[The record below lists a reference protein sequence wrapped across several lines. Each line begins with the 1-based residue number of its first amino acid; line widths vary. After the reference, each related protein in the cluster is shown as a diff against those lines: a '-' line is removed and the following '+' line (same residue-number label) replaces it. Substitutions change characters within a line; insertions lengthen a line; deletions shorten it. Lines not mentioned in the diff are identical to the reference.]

1 VTGRARAEVAW
12 TPDRRPT
19 ADDVVAIALDGAAV
33 RLDEG
38 LLAAV
43 DAGHRATLRALGATG
58 SVYGVTTG
66 QGHFADRPLSAD
78 EAAVHQRNLLLGRA
92 VGSPPWLGAGE
103 ARALVAVRLARF
115 CLGRAGVSAGLCRL
129 LADRLNDGF
138 TPAVPRTGIGCAG
151 EVIPLAHAFQTLVGV
166 GRVLTADGG
175 TEDAVAAL
183 AARGAAPYVPRPKE
197 GIALLAGSPGTLAL
211 AILRSRECAVLADR
225 MLEAAACSLDAS
237 GVPLDAA
244 SPAVAALAA
253 DPVLDAVIARLDVLL
268 RGGADDRPPSQG
280 PTSFRVVPQVHA
292 HLARTILRLEEDAGR
307 ALGTSDDSPALADGR
322 FVSTGAFHEVEL
334 AAGMDAAAAALARVA
349 ETAAQRVHRMLDGRV
364 TGLPD
369 QLTPAPGPRAG
380 LVVLHKRAV
389 AAVAELRRRATP
401 VSVGVADT
409 SLGQEDVQSAGF
421 AAAENLRAA
430 AALAREVAAI
440 ELITARQAWWLRG
453 TPPAPGLRDVAGP
466 LLDAVPPVDG
476 DRPLGDDVSR
486 VVGLLDPGEGGRRD
500 GPVHSP
506 TARTA

>member
-1 VTGRARAEVAW
+1 MTAGAPTAVVW
-12 TPDRRPT
+12 TDGRRPT
-19 ADDVVAIALDGAAV
+19 ADDVAAIALDGAPV
-33 RLDEG
+33 RLGDDVLDAIE
-38 LLAAV
+38 
-43 DAGHRATLRALGATG
+43 AGHRRTLRALGSAG

-66 QGHFADRPLSAD
+66 QGHFAGHALGDD
-78 EAAVHQRNLLLGRA
+78 DAAAHQRNLLLGRA
-92 VGSPPWLGAGE
+92 VGSPPWLDEGE
-103 ARALVAVRLARF
+103 ARAVVAVRLARF
-115 CLGRAGVSAGLCRL
+115 CLGRAGVSADLCRL

-138 TPAVPRTGIGCAG
+138 TPAVPRTGVGCAG

-166 GRVLTADGG
+166 GRVLTGDGD
-175 TEDAVAAL
+175 DATQDAAAAL
-183 AARGAAPYVPRPKE
+183 DARGAAPYAPRPKE

-211 AILRSRECAVLADR
+211 AIVRARECRALADR

-237 GVPLDAA
+237 GVPLDAV
-244 SPAVAALAA
+244 SPAVAALGA
-253 DPVLDAVIARLDVLL
+253 DPLLDVVIARLGALL
-268 RGGADDRPPSQG
+268 DGAARDRSPSQG

-292 HLARTILRLEEDAGR
+292 HLARTLGRLDDDSAR
-307 ALGTSDDSPALADGR
+307 ALGASDDSPALADGR
-322 FVSTGAFHEVEL
+322 FVSTGAFHEIGL
-334 AAGMDAAAAALARVA
+334 AAGMDGAAAALTRTA

-369 QLTPAPGPRAG
+369 QLTPVPGPRAG

-430 AALAREVAAI
+430 AALAREVTAI
-440 ELITARQAWWLRG
+440 ELIAARQAWWLRG
-453 TPPAPGLRDVAGP
+453 TEPAPGLRAAVGP
-466 LLDAVPPVDG
+466 VLDAVPPVDD

-486 VVGLLDPGEGGRRD
+486 VVDLLHLR
-500 GPVHSP
+500 
-506 TARTA
+506 

>member
-1 VTGRARAEVAW
+1 MTGRARAEVVW

-33 RLDEG
+33 RLDDA

-43 DAGHRATLRALGATG
+43 DAGHRATLRALGSAGT
-58 SVYGVTTG
+58 VYGVTTG
-66 QGHFADRPLSAD
+66 QGHFADRALSDD

-92 VGSPPWLGAGE
+92 VGSPPWLDEEE
-103 ARALVAVRLARF
+103 ARALLAVRLARF

-166 GRVLTADGG
+166 GRVLTPGGG
-175 TEDAVAAL
+175 TEDAAAAL
-183 AARGAAPYVPRPKE
+183 AARGAAPYAPRPKE

-211 AILRSRECAVLADR
+211 AVVRSRECAVLADR

-237 GVPLDAA
+237 GVPLDAV
-244 SPAVAALAA
+244 SPAVAALAG
-253 DPVLDAVIARLDVLL
+253 DPVLDDVIARLDALL
-268 RGGADDRPPSQG
+268 DGAGGDRPPSQG

-292 HLARTILRLEEDAGR
+292 HLARTLGRLQEDAGR
-307 ALGTSDDSPALADGR
+307 ALGASDDSPALADGR

-334 AAGMDAAAAALARVA
+334 AAGMDAAAAALARTA

-453 TPPAPGLRDVAGP
+453 APPAPGLRDAAGP

-486 VVGLLDPGEGGRRD
+486 VVELLHRAQGAREGGPLRCA
-500 GPVHSP
+500 
-506 TARTA
+506 TARTP

>member
-1 VTGRARAEVAW
+1 MRTGAPPAVVW
-12 TPDRRPT
+12 TRGRRPT
-19 ADDVVAIALDGAAV
+19 ADDVAAV
-33 RLDEG
+33 ALGGAPVRLGDD
-38 LLAAV
+38 LLGAIE
-43 DAGHRATLRALGATG
+43 AGHRETLTALGSAG
-58 SVYGVTTG
+58 IVYGVTTG
-66 QGHFADRPLSAD
+66 QGHFAGRPLSDD

-92 VGSPPWLGAGE
+92 VGSPPWLDEGE
-103 ARALVAVRLARF
+103 ARAVLAVRLARF
-115 CLGRAGVSAGLCRL
+115 CLGRAGVSADLCRL
-129 LADRLNDGF
+129 LEDRLNDGF
-138 TPAVPRTGIGCAG
+138 TPAIPRTGIGCAG

-166 GRVLTADGG
+166 GRVLAGDGG
-175 TEDAVAAL
+175 TEDAAAAL
-183 AARGAAPYVPRPKE
+183 AARGVAPYAPRPKE

-211 AILRSRECAVLADR
+211 AIVRARECAALADG

-237 GVPLDAA
+237 GVPLDAV
-244 SPAVAALAA
+244 SPAVAALAG
-253 DPVLDAVIARLDVLL
+253 DPVLDGVIARLGALL
-268 RGGADDRPPSQG
+268 DGAGGDRTPSQG

-292 HLARTILRLEEDAGR
+292 HLARTLCRMEEDAGR
-307 ALGTSDDSPALADGR
+307 ALGGSDDSPALADGG
-322 FVSTGAFHEVEL
+322 FVSTGAFHEIGL
-334 AAGMDAAAAALARVA
+334 AAGMDAAAAALARTA

-389 AAVAELRRRATP
+389 AAVVELRRRATP

-430 AALAREVAAI
+430 AAYAREVTAI

-453 TPPAPGLRDVAGP
+453 SGPAPGLRAVATP
-466 LLDAVPPVDG
+466 LLDAVPPVDD

-486 VVGLLDPGEGGRRD
+486 VVALLHLREEGRRD
-500 GPVHSP
+500 GPLRCP
-506 TARTA
+506 TARTT

>member
-1 VTGRARAEVAW
+1 MRAGAPPAVVW
-12 TPDRRPT
+12 TRSRRPT
-19 ADDVVAIALDGAAV
+19 AGDVAAIALEGAPV
-33 RLDEG
+33 RLGDD
-38 LLAAV
+38 LLDAIA
-43 DAGHRATLRALGATG
+43 AGHRETLRALGSAG
-58 SVYGVTTG
+58 AVYGVTTG
-66 QGHFADRPLSAD
+66 QGHFADRALSDD
-78 EAAVHQRNLLLGRA
+78 EAAAHQRNLLLGRA
-92 VGSPPWLGAGE
+92 VGSPPWLDRGE
-103 ARALVAVRLARF
+103 ARAVMAVRLARF
-115 CLGRAGVSAGLCRL
+115 CLGRAGVSADLCTV

-138 TPAVPRTGIGCAG
+138 TPAVPRTGVGCAG

-166 GRVLTADGG
+166 GRVLDGG
-175 TEDAVAAL
+175 GDGTQEAAEAL
-183 AARGAAPYVPRPKE
+183 AARGAAPYTPRPKE

-211 AILRSRECAVLADR
+211 AIVRGRECGALADR

-237 GVPLDAA
+237 GVPLDAV
-244 SPAVAALAA
+244 SPAVAALGR
-253 DPVLDAVIARLDVLL
+253 DPVLDGVIARLGALL
-268 RGGADDRPPSQG
+268 DGADGDRPPSQG

-292 HLARTILRLEEDAGR
+292 HLALTLGRLDEDAAR
-307 ALGTSDDSPALADGR
+307 ALGASDDSPALADGR
-322 FVSTGAFHEVEL
+322 FVSTGAFHEIGL
-334 AAGMDAAAAALARVA
+334 AAGMDAAAAALARAA

-430 AALAREVAAI
+430 AALAREVTAI

-453 TPPAPGLRDVAGP
+453 TAPAPGLRPATAS
-466 LLDAVPPVDG
+466 LLDAVPPVDD

-486 VVGLLDPGEGGRRD
+486 VVGMLHLG
-500 GPVHSP
+500 
-506 TARTA
+506 

>member
-1 VTGRARAEVAW
+1 MRAGAPPAVVW
-12 TPDRRPT
+12 TNGRRPT
-19 ADDVVAIALDGAAV
+19 AEEVAAVALDGAPV
-33 RLDEG
+33 RLGGD
-38 LLAAV
+38 LLDAIE
-43 DAGHRATLRALGATG
+43 AGHRETLRALGSAGT
-58 SVYGVTTG
+58 VYGVTTG
-66 QGHFADRPLSAD
+66 QGHFAGRLLSD
-78 EAAVHQRNLLLGRA
+78 EEAAGHQRNLLLGRA
-92 VGSPPWLGAGE
+92 VGSAPWLDEGE
-103 ARALVAVRLARF
+103 ARAVMTVRLARF
-115 CLGRAGVSAGLCRL
+115 SLGRAGVSAGLCRL

-138 TPAVPRTGIGCAG
+138 TPAIPRTGIGCAG

-166 GRVLTADGG
+166 GRVLGPGG
-175 TEDAVAAL
+175 ATEDAAAAL
-183 AARGAAPYVPRPKE
+183 VARGAAPYAPRPKE

-211 AILRSRECAVLADR
+211 AIVRAREGRALADR

-237 GVPLDAA
+237 GVPLDAV
-244 SPAVAALAA
+244 SPAVADLAG
-253 DPVLDAVIARLDVLL
+253 DPVTDGVIARLGALL
-268 RGGADDRPPSQG
+268 DGARGDRPPSQG

-292 HLARTILRLEEDAGR
+292 HLARTLGRLDEDATR
-307 ALGTSDDSPALADGR
+307 ALGASDDSPALADGR
-322 FVSTGAFHEVEL
+322 FVSTGAFHEIGL
-334 AAGMDAAAAALARVA
+334 AAGMDAAAAALARTA

-389 AAVAELRRRATP
+389 AAVAELRRRASP

-430 AALAREVAAI
+430 AALAREVTAI

-453 TPPAPGLRDVAGP
+453 SGPAPGLGAVATP
-466 LLDAVPPVDG
+466 LLDAVPPVDD

-486 VVGLLDPGEGGRRD
+486 VVGLLHLR
-500 GPVHSP
+500 
-506 TARTA
+506 

>member
-1 VTGRARAEVAW
+1 VA
-12 TPDRRPT
+12 
-19 ADDVVAIALDGAAV
+19 AIALDGARVQLDDALLV
-33 RLDEG
+33 RI
-38 LLAAV
+38 
-43 DAGHRATLRALGATG
+43 DAGHRETLRALGSAPP
-58 SVYGVTTG
+58 VYGVTTG
-66 QGHFADRPLSAD
+66 QGHFADRVLSGE

-92 VGSPPWLGAGE
+92 VGSPPWLGEGE
-103 ARALVAVRLARF
+103 ARAVLAVRLARF
-115 CLGRAGVSAGLCRL
+115 CLGRAGVSAALCRA

-166 GRVLTADGG
+166 GLVLEPDGG
-175 TEDAVAAL
+175 TGDAAAAL
-183 AARGAAPYVPRPKE
+183 AARGAAPYAPAPKE

-211 AILRSRECAVLADR
+211 ALVRARAAAGLADR

-237 GVPLDAA
+237 GVPLDAV
-244 SPAVAALAA
+244 SPAVAGLAG
-253 DPVLDAVIARLDVLL
+253 DPVLDGVIARLGGLL
-268 RGGADDRPPSQG
+268 EGAAGDRPPSQG

-292 HLARTILRLEEDAGR
+292 HLDRTLGRLRDDAER
-307 ALGTSDDSPALADGR
+307 ALGASDDSPALVDGR
-322 FVSTGAFHEVEL
+322 FVSTGAFHEIEL
-334 AAGMDAAAAALARVA
+334 AAGMDALAAALARAA
-349 ETAAQRVHRMLDGRV
+349 ETAAQRVHRMLDARV

-430 AALAREVAAI
+430 EALAREVAAI
-440 ELITARQAWWLRG
+440 EMVTARQAWWLRG
-453 TPPAPGLRDVAGP
+453 GVPAPGLRAVAGA
-466 LLDAVPPVDG
+466 LAELVPPVVE
-476 DRPLGDDVSR
+476 DRPLGGDVSR
-486 VVGLLDPGEGGRRD
+486 VVGLLQ
-500 GPVHSP
+500 
-506 TARTA
+506 AR